1 MNKKDGKTLPSFNAF
16 IDNQDRAGKVAERRK
31 TLTSAAEELLDKY
44 GYFGGKRF
52 LGINSNGK
60 PVWISYKATDK
71 TIEVKLTHD
80 LFSVMPENGGEY
92 AAERVKLWI
101 NDSTS
106 DLKLAT
112 YKEIADIS
120 KTNRKTGRVN
130 KMTLLHLEKIINECE
145 KYTRAGKK
153 PPRDVYRLLAWNI
166 YTGTFDSYTV
176 PNTNWDYVAKIQ
188 GYKSPEGYYF
198 TGQV

>member
-1 MNKKDGKTLPSFNAF
+1 MNKKDGKTLPNFNAF
-16 IDNQDRAGKVAERRK
+16 KGNQDRAGKVVEKRK
-31 TLTSAAEELLDKY
+31 ALTSSAEELLDKY

-52 LGINSNGK
+52 LGINSNGT

-106 DLKLAT
+106 DLKLPT
-112 YKEIADIS
+112 YKDIADIS
-120 KTNRKTGRVN
+120 KTNKKTGRVN

-188 GYKSPEGYYF
+188 GYESPEGYYF